1 MATVTIRQ
9 DSITRLL
16 EELLGRDVTVTAG
29 GASAPH
35 PATLRG
41 LVTDG
46 DVLVAVL
53 GGDLPFAHRSGA
65 ALAMIPAGKLD
76 EIDDEP
82 DTDILAIYT
91 EVANVLSRLVNE
103 ASPNRVRLDPA
114 MQHDPDALQRIV
126 DQGQPL
132 ISCTV
137 GIAGYG
143 SGELGAWWLLEAS

>member
-1 MATVTIRQ
+1 
-9 DSITRLL
+9 
-16 EELLGRDVTVTAG
+16 
-29 GASAPH
+29 
-35 PATLRG
+35 
-41 LVTDG
+41 
-46 DVLVAVL
+46 
-53 GGDLPFAHRSGA
+53 
-65 ALAMIPAGKLD
+65 MIPAGKLD